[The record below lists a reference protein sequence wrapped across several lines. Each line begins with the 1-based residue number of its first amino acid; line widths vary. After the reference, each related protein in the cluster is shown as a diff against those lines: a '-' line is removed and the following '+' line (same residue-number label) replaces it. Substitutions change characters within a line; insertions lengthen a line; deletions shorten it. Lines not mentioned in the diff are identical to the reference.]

1 MNDFEFDPFES
12 YAKIV
17 VIGVGGAGSNA
28 VNKMLEDKSESISY
42 WVFNTDAQALS
53 TSPCEHR
60 LVLGK
65 NTTRGLGAGGNPS
78 VGKEAA
84 LDSIDDIKEIVSGA
98 NMVFIAAGMGGG
110 TGTGA
115 APIVAKVA
123 REAGALT
130 LAIVTRPFDFEGQS
144 RKVKAIEGINDLK
157 QNADSIIIISNNS
170 LMNSNGDRPFSDA
183 FSESD
188 RVLGQCVKTI
198 TDLIILPGIINL
210 DFADIKNTL
219 ANKGMA
225 MIGFGMGEGEKK
237 SIEAATNAFSS
248 PLLEASIRGAHTAII
263 NISGGPG
270 VTLNDASEAVEYIR
284 EAAGNNINII
294 FGVQQNPQLKDSM
307 LVSVIATDFD
317 AEYDET
323 KPSLVTTRSQLD
335 NSKAVEKKTNTP
347 VINPHV
353 DDEKNIL
360 PDFLENLRKKQ
371 NSQQNNISSAEDKE
385 ESDSEEESVET
396 DIEHL

>member
-144 RKVKAIEGINDLK
+144 RKVKAIEGINDLNK
-157 QNADSIIIISNNS
+157 
-170 LMNSNGDRPFSDA
+170 M
-183 FSESD
+183 
-188 RVLGQCVKTI
+188 
-198 TDLIILPGIINL
+198 LIL
-210 DFADIKNTL
+210 
-219 ANKGMA
+219 
-225 MIGFGMGEGEKK
+225 
-237 SIEAATNAFSS
+237 SS
-248 PLLEASIRGAHTAII
+248 
-263 NISGGPG
+263 
-270 VTLNDASEAVEYIR
+270 
-284 EAAGNNINII
+284 
-294 FGVQQNPQLKDSM
+294 
-307 LVSVIATDFD
+307 
-317 AEYDET
+317 
-323 KPSLVTTRSQLD
+323 
-335 NSKAVEKKTNTP
+335 
-347 VINPHV
+347 
-353 DDEKNIL
+353 
-360 PDFLENLRKKQ
+360 
-371 NSQQNNISSAEDKE
+371 
-385 ESDSEEESVET
+385 
-396 DIEHL
+396 